1 MANIVTLP
9 VVYVDGQVLTA
20 SDLNSNFV
28 TLNSATIPVTNGG
41 TGLTVAVVAG
51 VLYGVSTSSSAYTSA
66 GSATTVLHGS
76 ATVPAFSAVIEAD
89 LSLTDNVTA
98 NVATTKHG
106 FAPKLP
112 NDATKYL
119 DGTGAY
125 TTPSGTVPAMTLNTV
140 SDVEATTTS
149 NAGTALKNIAITSVP
164 TTSSII
170 VDFLIRKA
178 AGAAD
183 GFAGSIG
190 VNGGT
195 MASTYRTWIT
205 NNNAI
210 GTGRVRVHIGPQ
222 VANYGGG
229 VSIQVNSYDG
239 SETDASFANDN
250 AQLPIAAIT
259 SVQIYGK
266 NAGNVI
272 VIGVAQVKI
281 YTQAGA

>member
-28 TLNSATIPVTNGG
+28 TLNSAVVPVTNGG
-41 TGLTVAVVAG
+41 LGQVVAVVAG
-51 VLYGVSTSSSAYTSA
+51 VLYGVSTTSTAYTSA
-66 GSATTVLHGS
+66 GTANQVLHGS
-76 ATVPAFSAVIEAD
+76 ATVPAFSAVVEAD
-89 LSLTDNVTA
+89 ITLADNVTN

-125 TTPSGTVPAMTLNTV
+125 STPSGTVPAFTLNTV

-149 NAGTALKNIAITSVP
+149 NAGTALKNITITSVP
-164 TTSSII
+164 TTSVVV
-170 VDFLIRKA
+170 VDFLIRKTN
-178 AGAAD
+178 GAAD
-183 GFAGSIG
+183 GFQGSVG

-195 MASTYRTWIT
+195 MASTYRTFIA
-205 NNNAI
+205 NNNAT
-210 GTGRVRVHIGPQ
+210 GTGRVRVMIGPQ

-229 VSIQVNSYDG
+229 FTMQVTSYDG
-239 SETDASFANDN
+239 TETNTLFANDN

-266 NAGNVI
+266 NVGGVI
-272 VIGVAQVKI
+272 TIGVAQVKI